1 MFGYDPM
8 MSAEDRAAL
17 VRHLCGRSIP
27 EDFDREYPEDDDNE
41 EGGRND

>member
-17 VRHLCGRSIP
+17 VRHLCGRSLP
-27 EDFDREYPEDDDNE
+27 EDFAREEAPEE
-41 EGGRND
+41 ERED

>member
-17 VRHLCGRSIP
+17 VRHLCGRSLS
-27 EDFDREYPEDDDNE
+27 EDFDPAEDDDE